1 MSVKPEC
8 PHAYEAEAVLA
19 QFDTCAEGISEET
32 AQQRQATYGLNQL
45 PVAKATPAWKRFL
58 VQFHNVLIYV
68 LIGSGIISML
78 LQHYVDSGVI
88 IAVVLVNAIVGFIQ
102 EGKAE
107 DALRA
112 IMSMT
117 KAQCMVIREGLLKT
131 IDSTQLVPGDVVMLQ
146 AGDRVPADVRIF
158 YSKGLRCDESALTG
172 EAQPVSK
179 HTDALSTDTPLAD
192 RKNMAYM
199 GTLVTYGAARGVV
212 TQTGLQTQ
220 IGEISH
226 LVGTVTLVETPLQR
240 QLARFAKLLT
250 VGIVAVSLLA
260 MLLGVWLH
268 GYPLGEMFQAAIGIA
283 VSSIPEGLPA
293 IVTIALA
300 IGVQRMAKNQALVRR
315 LPAVEVLGSV
325 DVICSD
331 KTGTLTAN
339 AMTAREVFT
348 PAGHYRVSGEGYR
361 PEGKICLNDAP
372 HTQTD
377 ESFERACVVSM
388 LCNDARIEQH
398 AQEWLIHGD
407 PTEAALQVLAMKHGL
422 TTQTLTQEWPRLD
435 VLPFESENRYMATL
449 HHNHDGQLKL
459 MVKGAPER
467 LLQFA
472 SHQCVAGQKEALNH
486 TVWQAAVDDFAR
498 RGMRV
503 IAVAEKMLAHK
514 PDALSHALIESE
526 LTLVALIGITDPPR
540 AEAIDS
546 IRLCHAAGIRV
557 KMITGDSP
565 VTAAAIGK
573 ELGLNV
579 QTVLTGQEI
588 DTLNDAQLAQAVE
601 RTDVFARTSPAN
613 KLQLVNA
620 LQQREH
626 VVAMTG
632 DGVNDAPALKKA
644 NIGVAMGQ
652 KGTDAAK
659 EAADFV
665 LTDDNFSTIAKAV
678 SEGRTVYDNIVKS
691 IIFIL
696 PTNLA
701 EALVIF
707 IAIMLGRMMP
717 ITPAQILWVNMITA
731 VTLALALAFEQTEKG
746 VMSRPPR
753 PYHAGLFTPALLGR
767 MLMVGSLGALI
778 VFALFNHYRAEGASV
793 EYARTIAV
801 NALVMVEVFYLFN
814 CRQLNQS
821 VFSRAFLV
829 GSRPALLA
837 VTAVLILQLV
847 YSYLPLSQQ
856 LFGLDSIRLQDWG
869 IIVLCSVPVL
879 LVVELEKWL
888 KARWSHQDAPQKA
901 AVGEHL

>member
-1 MSVKPEC
+1 
-8 PHAYEAEAVLA
+8 
-19 QFDTCAEGISEET
+19 
-32 AQQRQATYGLNQL
+32 
-45 PVAKATPAWKRFL
+45 
-58 VQFHNVLIYV
+58 
-68 LIGSGIISML
+68 
-78 LQHYVDSGVI
+78 
-88 IAVVLVNAIVGFIQ
+88 
-102 EGKAE
+102 
-107 DALRA
+107 
-112 IMSMT
+112 
-117 KAQCMVIREGLLKT
+117 
-131 IDSTQLVPGDVVMLQ
+131 
-146 AGDRVPADVRIF
+146 
-158 YSKGLRCDESALTG
+158 
-172 EAQPVSK
+172 
-179 HTDALSTDTPLAD
+179 
-192 RKNMAYM
+192 
-199 GTLVTYGAARGVV
+199 
-212 TQTGLQTQ
+212 
-220 IGEISH
+220 
-226 LVGTVTLVETPLQR
+226 
-240 QLARFAKLLT
+240 
-250 VGIVAVSLLA
+250 
-260 MLLGVWLH
+260 
-268 GYPLGEMFQAAIGIA
+268 
-283 VSSIPEGLPA
+283 
-293 IVTIALA
+293 
-300 IGVQRMAKNQALVRR
+300 
-315 LPAVEVLGSV
+315 
-325 DVICSD
+325 
-331 KTGTLTAN
+331 
-339 AMTAREVFT
+339 
-348 PAGHYRVSGEGYR
+348 
-361 PEGKICLNDAP
+361 
-372 HTQTD
+372 
-377 ESFERACVVSM
+377 
-388 LCNDARIEQH
+388 
-398 AQEWLIHGD
+398 
-407 PTEAALQVLAMKHGL
+407 
-422 TTQTLTQEWPRLD
+422 
-435 VLPFESENRYMATL
+435 
-449 HHNHDGQLKL
+449 
-459 MVKGAPER
+459 
-467 LLQFA
+467 
-472 SHQCVAGQKEALNH
+472 
-486 TVWQAAVDDFAR
+486 
-498 RGMRV
+498 
-503 IAVAEKMLAHK
+503 
-514 PDALSHALIESE
+514 
-526 LTLVALIGITDPPR
+526 
-540 AEAIDS
+540 
-546 IRLCHAAGIRV
+546 
-557 KMITGDSP
+557 MITGDSP

-588 DTLNDAQLAQAVE
+588 DALNDAQLAQAVE

-821 VFSRAFLV
+821 VFSKAFLV

-856 LFGLDSIRLQDWG
+856 LFGLDSIRLQDRG
-869 IIVLCSVPVL
+869 IIVLCSVPV
-879 LVVELEKWL
+879 
-888 KARWSHQDAPQKA
+888 
-901 AVGEHL
+901 